1 MEKYNRDLYT
11 KGLESYEV
19 PQYEPGYKPL
29 DFVFGFV
36 AGAVLG
42 SALGLILK
50 PGSAQQRRKSSQQTV
65 NAEPSSALKEEAIRK
80 AEALKAEARR
90 VREESKISTDEPT
103 ADELSAQQ
111 RAIRNEVDSDRLEG
125 QTPREP
131 STSETTV
138 ATSTTEAV
146 SATGLAQAA
155 NQRQSQKQQETEAS
169 ALSTP
174 STENSTVA
182 AQQRAIQSEVD
193 SDRLQDTSVR
203 GKDANVKVN
212 DKGESEAQSTQD
224 STVEAQQRAIR
235 SEVDSDRLQ
244 DKSQSTNAQVNDQGK
259 TVGAAKTAPTT
270 TVPKNSHSEATFE
283 NGVITHDRQGATTE
297 TTSMSQQGAT
307 KATNDQPTAG
317 KTKASASSAK
327 SNSTSTAK
335 KATSS
340 KKTNGS
346 KKVTEKAKKT
356 NHKVEKHTFN
366 D

>member
-80 AEALKAEARR
+80 AEALKAQARR
-90 VREESKISTDEPT
+90 VREESKTSTGEAT

-146 SATGLAQAA
+146 TATGLAQAA
-155 NQRQSQKQQETEAS
+155 NQRQSQKQQETEVS

-224 STVEAQQRAIR
+224 STVKAQQRAIR

-244 DKSQSTNAQVNDQGK
+244 DKGQSTNAQVNDQGK
-259 TVGAAKTAPTT
+259 TVDAVKADPTAA
-270 TVPKNSHSEATFE
+270 VPKNSHSQATFE

-297 TTSMSQQGAT
+297 KTTSQHGAT
-307 KATNDQPTAG
+307 KIANDQPTAS
-317 KTKASASSAK
+317 KTKASASTSK

-356 NHKVEKHTFN
+356 NQKVEKHTFN

>member
-80 AEALKAEARR
+80 AEALKAQARR
-90 VREESKISTDEPT
+90 VREESKTSTGEAT

-146 SATGLAQAA
+146 TATGLAQAA
-155 NQRQSQKQQETEAS
+155 NQRQSQKQQETEVS

-224 STVEAQQRAIR
+224 STVKAQQRAIR

-244 DKSQSTNAQVNDQGK
+244 DKGQSTNAQVNDQGK
-259 TVGAAKTAPTT
+259 TVDA
-270 TVPKNSHSEATFE
+270 
-283 NGVITHDRQGATTE
+283 
-297 TTSMSQQGAT
+297 
-307 KATNDQPTAG
+307 
-317 KTKASASSAK
+317 
-327 SNSTSTAK
+327 
-335 KATSS
+335 
-340 KKTNGS
+340 
-346 KKVTEKAKKT
+346 
-356 NHKVEKHTFN
+356 
-366 D
+366 

>member
-80 AEALKAEARR
+80 AQARR
-90 VREESKISTDEPT
+90 VREESKTSTDEPT

-146 SATGLAQAA
+146 TATGLAQAA

-203 GKDANVKVN
+203 GKDANVKVS

-224 STVEAQQRAIR
+224 STVKAQQRAIR

-244 DKSQSTNAQVNDQGK
+244 DKGQSTNAQVNDQGK
-259 TVGAAKTAPTT
+259 TVDAIKADPTAA
-270 TVPKNSHSEATFE
+270 VPKNSHSQATFE

-297 TTSMSQQGAT
+297 KTMSQQGAT
-307 KATNDQPTAG
+307 KIANDQPTVG
-317 KTKASASSAK
+317 KTKASASTSK

-356 NHKVEKHTFN
+356 NQKVEKHTFN